1 MISSIF
7 VLGLSSSF
15 LGALPLGMLNITV
28 LKLSLEGKIRAAFG
42 FALGAICIEFFQIAI
57 TLFAMQKLLTIPF
70 FATLL
75 TIISIP
81 ILLFLGFQS
90 FKTPPPSINAP
101 KMAGEAAFQHH
112 FLTGIKLSAA
122 NVLIYPFWLLWGNI
136 FLQNGWFYAQ
146 ASHFLTFSLGASL
159 GTLGA
164 FAVFIVLGKLISP
177 YLSRFQHIFGAVVGV
192 AFIGFAF
199 LQCFKL
205 FQ

>member
-1 MISSIF
+1 MISSILI
-7 VLGLSSSF
+7 LGLSSSF
-15 LGALPLGMLNITV
+15 LGALPLGMLNISV
-28 LKLSLEGKIRAAFG
+28 LRLSLEGKIRAAFG
-42 FALGAICIEFFQIAI
+42 FALGAIFIEFSQITI

-70 FATLL
+70 LAISMTF
-75 TIISIP
+75 ISIP

-90 FKTPPPSINAP
+90 FKTPPPSIPPP
-101 KMAGEAAFQHH
+101 KMLEKEAFRYH

-136 FLQNGWFYAQ
+136 FLQNGWFHAQ
-146 ASHFLTFSLGASL
+146 ASHFLMFSFGASL

-164 FAVFIVLGKLISP
+164 FTVFIVLGKLISP
-177 YLSRFQHIFGAVVGV
+177 YLSRFQHIFSSVVGA

-199 LQCFKL
+199 LQIFKL